1 LRPFGSVRA
10 RSPHKS
16 PHIFGMWQAVRAPP
30 GARVPP
36 PIVTGARSPAM
47 AGDRPRWRPQL
58 ALGVRIWEGNCGL
71 GASDELPLPLRHII
85 GLEPARSIQRTAENS
100 RINSALGHND
110 PPLLT
115 GRSGNE
121 AFLPSAAEPQPRL
134 YESANRGGLRRE
146 RSAISSQR
154 SAFGEKAHFT
164 SIAVKSPNKPA
175 KRCALPSPIAQS
187 RRVSLTQ
194 LYLLHRES
202 EVFRALQR
210 KDSEVSTFN
219 RRPLQRHHSTNFLP
233 KRGEVTDEDSMS
245 GAPV

>member
-1 LRPFGSVRA
+1 METPIGTGRPDLGGELWPRGV
-10 RSPHKS
+10 
-16 PHIFGMWQAVRAPP
+16 GRAPP
-30 GARVPP
+30 PP
-36 PIVTGARSPAM
+36 SAHHRTRTRPLDTT
-47 AGDRPRWRPQL
+47 DRREFKNQQRP
-58 ALGVRIWEGNCGL
+58 W
-71 GASDELPLPLRHII
+71 S
-85 GLEPARSIQRTAENS
+85 QR
-100 RINSALGHND
+100 